1 MAPPALVCSCM
12 TREFKSEMWENG
24 IRELPLAISPARA
37 LAPQYLSSQSEWT
50 CSEPPG
56 FGPVAIA
63 IRAMAKD
70 LHGRL
75 APVISL
81 AGSEHSI
88 GVRHA
93 DEGG

>member
-1 MAPPALVCSCM
+1 MAPSALVCACM

-24 IRELPLAISPARA
+24 ICELPLAISPARA
-37 LAPQYLSSQSEWT
+37 LAPQCLISQSEWT
-50 CSEPPG
+50 CSEPAG
-56 FGPVAIA
+56 FGPVAMA

-75 APVISL
+75 APVIFL
-81 AGSEHSI
+81 AGSQHSI
-88 GVRHA
+88 GARPA